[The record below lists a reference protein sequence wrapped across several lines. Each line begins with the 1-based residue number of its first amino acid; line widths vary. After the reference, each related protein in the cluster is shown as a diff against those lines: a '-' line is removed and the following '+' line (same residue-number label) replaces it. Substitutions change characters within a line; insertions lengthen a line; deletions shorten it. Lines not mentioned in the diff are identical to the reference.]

1 MRRTHPL
8 HIVSGLLLCLCL
20 LAATARADDG
30 GVALAVKPGDI
41 VIGTAYTGTTLHFSG
56 EAPRGSAIVARFT
69 GASGD
74 LALRQKGKAFGLLW
88 MNMGTVHLHDVPSV
102 YLVASSRPLADIG
115 GTGLGLDAVRA
126 GVQQEG
132 GAAAQGPD
140 GLDALDVPAEL
151 VRLKQHDGL
160 YREGV
165 GGITVTD
172 DGTFSAELAIPS
184 RMSPGTYTV
193 EVFALRDGQVAGST
207 SAPVRAELVGAPA
220 WLAHMAFDRGLL
232 YGVLATLVAILAGLA
247 VGLVFQSKG
256 AH

>member
-8 HIVSGLLLCLCL
+8 HIISGLLLCLCL
-20 LAATARADDG
+20 LTATARADDG

-41 VIGTAYTGTTLHFSG
+41 VIGTSYTGATLHFSG

-74 LALRQKGKAFGLLW
+74 LALRQKGKAFSLLW
-88 MNMGTVHLHDVPSV
+88 MNMGTVHLHNVPTV

-126 GVQQEG
+126 GVKQEG
-132 GAAAQGPD
+132 GATAENA
-140 GLDALDVPAEL
+140 DALDVPAEL
-151 VRLKQHDGL
+151 VRLKQQDGL

-172 DGTFSAELAIPS
+172 DGAFSAELAIPS

-193 EVFALRDGQVAGST
+193 DVFALRDGQVVGST
-207 SAPVRAELVGAPA
+207 SVPVRAELVGAPA